1 MRRLYLTVFNNS
13 PALKACSP
21 ASVIGCLL
29 KSAQLG
35 LEPDG
40 GKLYLIPRSGECT
53 VQIGFQG
60 YIELA
65 RRSGQIAAIE
75 ANIVYETDDFS
86 IAYHLDSKFE
96 HRPNL
101 RRAADDKVLGVYCY
115 AKLTSGE
122 RLFTWMSHADVEH
135 VRRTSS
141 GNSSTWTKHWGEMAK
156 KTVLK
161 RAAKM
166 LPSSIEM
173 AAAIETEA
181 EHEGYQQEA
190 PVVSHQ
196 VVTTP
201 TAVGGARLP
210 APPPPI
216 EVSAE
221 EVEVTELAATEA
233 ATEPLNLDEVPF

>member
-1 MRRLYLTVFNNS
+1 
-13 PALKACSP
+13 
-21 ASVIGCLL
+21 
-29 KSAQLG
+29 
-35 LEPDG
+35 
-40 GKLYLIPRSGECT
+40 
-53 VQIGFQG
+53 
-60 YIELA
+60 
-65 RRSGQIAAIE
+65 
-75 ANIVYETDDFS
+75 
-86 IAYHLDSKFE
+86 
-96 HRPNL
+96 
-101 RRAADDKVLGVYCY
+101 
-115 AKLTSGE
+115 
-122 RLFTWMSHADVEH
+122 
-135 VRRTSS
+135 
-141 GNSSTWTKHWGEMAK
+141 
-156 KTVLK
+156 VLK